1 MLIDHVTIKVQAGAG
16 GRGCVAFRREKSE
29 PHGGP
34 SGGDGGMGGSI
45 ILLADPSMGTLVDFQ
60 YRPEF
65 KAHHGGHGMG
75 SQCNGRNADDIIV
88 RVPLGTV
95 VRDPAAGRTLA
106 DLTQP
111 GQRLV
116 AAKGGKGGRGNMHFT
131 TSVAQTPR
139 LAEPGI
145 AGEERTLELELRLL
159 ADVGLVGLPNAGKS
173 LILTKISAARP
184 KVADYAFTTL
194 EPHLGVVSLG
204 LGQSFVVADLPG
216 LIEGAHS
223 GVGLGHEFLRHVS
236 RTRIIVHVVDVG
248 AEKTLAELKHDH
260 DVILAELGQHD
271 PALLE
276 RPRLLAGNKIDMPG
290 ATKRFASLAA
300 YAEKKG
306 AVAAFPISALT
317 GEGLPKLLRGMQKA
331 IKHAPMPALATV
343 GEAEQV
349 LRPTGSTR
357 VKVMRDQDGR
367 FIVRSRALE
376 RLVASTD
383 TTEQGELRKL
393 QGDFTRMGVDAAL
406 IRAGVRKGDT
416 ILVGDF
422 QFEYIP

>member
-34 SGGDGGMGGSI
+34 SGGDGGRGGSI
-45 ILLADPSMGTLVDFQ
+45 ILLADPSMQTLIDFQ

-75 SQCNGRNADDIIV
+75 SQCNGRDSDDIIV

-95 VRDPAAGRTLA
+95 VRDPAQGRTLA
-106 DLTQP
+106 DMTTA
-111 GQRLV
+111 GQRLI
-116 AAKGGKGGRGNMHFT
+116 AAKGGIGGRGNMHFT

-139 LAEPGI
+139 FAEPGV
-145 AGEERTLELELRLL
+145 AGEERTLQLELRML

-173 LILTKISAARP
+173 LILTKVSAARP
-184 KVADYAFTTL
+184 KVADYAFTTT
-194 EPHLGVVSLG
+194 EPNLGVVSLG
-204 LGQSFVVADLPG
+204 LGESFVVADLPG
-216 LIEGAHS
+216 LIEGAHT
-223 GVGLGHEFLRHVS
+223 GVGLGHAFLRHIA

-248 AEKTLAELKHDH
+248 SEKTLAELKRDH
-260 DVILAELGQHD
+260 DTILAELREHD
-271 PALLE
+271 PVLLE
-276 RPRLLAGNKIDMPG
+276 RPRILAGNKTDMPG
-290 ATKRFASLAA
+290 AEKRFASLAA
-300 YAEKKG
+300 YAKKKG
-306 AVAAFPISALT
+306 AAISFPISALT

-331 IKHAPMPALATV
+331 LKHAPLPPLATA
-343 GEAEQV
+343 GEAELV
-349 LRPTGSTR
+349 MRPRGSSR

-376 RLVASTD
+376 RLVAGTD
-383 TTEQGELRKL
+383 TDEKPELRKL
-393 QGDFTRMGVDAAL
+393 QEEFTRMGVDAAL
-406 IRAGVRKGDT
+406 IRAGVHKGDL
-416 ILVGDF
+416 ILVGDY